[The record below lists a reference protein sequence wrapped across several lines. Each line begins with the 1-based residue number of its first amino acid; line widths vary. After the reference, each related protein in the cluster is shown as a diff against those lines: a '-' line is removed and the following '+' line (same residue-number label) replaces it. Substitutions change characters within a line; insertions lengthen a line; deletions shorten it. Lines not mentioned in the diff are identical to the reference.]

1 MIMANKNINHKLIPY
16 FLGISVL
23 FAGVFVV
30 IRSFMESIADVWNM
44 PEYGMFIVLNS
55 LLSIVCT
62 VVLFIGIIS
71 NKIFIKTLL
80 ACVGIL
86 LLFDSYIMFKQLFI
100 DLDIKYFISMFFFI
114 FLVHAYLIFMMVGKN
129 QGNNGTP

>member
-1 MIMANKNINHKLIPY
+1 MANKNINHKLIPY
-16 FLGISVL
+16 FLGVSVL

-30 IRSFMESIADVWNM
+30 IRSFMGSIADVWNM

-71 NKIFIKTLL
+71 NKIFLKTLL
-80 ACVGIL
+80 ACVAIL
-86 LLFDSYIMFKQLFI
+86 FLFDSYIMFKQLFF

-114 FLVHAYLIFMMVGKN
+114 FLVHAYLIFMMVGKTH
-129 QGNNGTP
+129 GNIVKS